1 MRLWPPVPA
10 VLPIA
15 SLKRSTLSELG
26 LLVFVFLFV
35 SFMFRGFGQ
44 FLLGERL
51 SWQLGVGA
59 ALVAAGLV
67 AVVVG
72 FWLLAQLGV
81 TALEDG

>member
-1 MRLWPPVPA
+1 

-15 SLKRSTLSELG
+15 SMQRSTLSELG

-35 SFMFRGFGQ
+35 SFVFRGFGQ
-44 FLLGERL
+44 FVLGQHL
-51 SWQLGVGA
+51 SWQLGVAA

-72 FWLLAQLGV
+72 FWVLAQVGV